1 MRCDPFADATVSGSY
16 FAGADREDLLRS
28 ALHMARFATQV
39 VVFTGAPGVG
49 KTKLLAALTASLDG
63 VSAVVRLQGSFML
76 TVEQVFGQIGDAFDL
91 PAAELAPAELRAQV
105 LQRLRQGVARSK
117 ALIVLVDDVHEVP
130 ERTLA
135 SLLELA
141 HDDSND
147 IKLLLFAATDGNG
160 DLRPELNRDAIK
172 KIAIRPLDLVG
183 VEDYMRY
190 RVTIAGDNSP
200 FPFTKADLL
209 SLSQLSGGI
218 PEHMHDMA
226 EQKLRAALAGQPQSP
241 PPAPLKVR
249 VPWLHV
255 VAAVGLLLFIVVLW
269 STGSD
274 DDETMATKPEAQV
287 ARTSKNFPPATQTVP
302 AERDKAPRTPQSA
315 PAPQETPARSAAP
328 QKLAAPGAEI
338 AALATKPEAP
348 PAVPKNEAVDGK
360 AAVKPEPQVKIVATE
375 PAAAGRSSA
384 GQPASRSVKVEE
396 QSSTAAFTSDERY
409 LLSLPASHYTL
420 QLVGSKSSD
429 GVRDFANRHKDGKII
444 VFRQRLNN
452 KPWYVAV
459 TGDYPNREQATTALA
474 GLPKAL
480 RELKPWARPLS
491 KVQAD
496 IKSAGDVR

>member
-1 MRCDPFADATVSGSY
+1 MRCDPFADATVSGSC
-16 FAGADREDLLRS
+16 FAGADREELLRS

-39 VVFTGAPGVG
+39 AVFTGAPGVG
-49 KTKLLAALTASLDG
+49 KTKLLAALTAGLDG
-63 VSAVVRLQGSFML
+63 VSFVVRLQGSFML
-76 TVEQVFGQIGDAFDL
+76 TVEQVFGEIGDAFDL
-91 PAAELAPAELRAQV
+91 PAAELAPDELRARV
-105 LQRLRQGVARSK
+105 LQRLRQGVAHSK
-117 ALIVLVDDVHEVP
+117 ALIVLVDDAHEVP

-147 IKLLLFAATDGNG
+147 IKLLLFAATDANG
-160 DLRPELNRDAIK
+160 DLRPELNHDAIK

-183 VEDYMRY
+183 IEDYLRY
-190 RVTIAGDNSP
+190 RVTIAGYNGP

-209 SLSQLSGGI
+209 SLLQLSGGI

-255 VAAVGLLLFIVVLW
+255 VASVGLMLFIAVLW
-269 STGSD
+269 SIGSD
-274 DDETMATKPEAQV
+274 DDETVATKPEAQV
-287 ARTSKNFPPATQTVP
+287 ARTSKNFPPATLTAP
-302 AERDKAPRTPQSA
+302 AERDNAARTPQSA
-315 PAPQETPARSAAP
+315 PEPQDTPARSAAP
-328 QKLAAPGAEI
+328 GADITAA
-338 AALATKPEAP
+338 ATKPGAP
-348 PAVPKNEAVDGK
+348 PAVPKNEVADGN
-360 AAVKPEPQVKIVATE
+360 AAVKPKSQVKIVATE
-375 PAAAGRSSA
+375 PAAAGGPSA
-384 GQPASRSVKVEE
+384 NQPALKPVKVEE

-420 QLVGSKSSD
+420 QLVGSKSPD
-429 GVRDFANRHKDGKII
+429 GVRDFANRHKDSKII
-444 VFRQRLNN
+444 VFRQRLNT

-459 TGDYPNREQATTALA
+459 TGDYPNQEQATTALA